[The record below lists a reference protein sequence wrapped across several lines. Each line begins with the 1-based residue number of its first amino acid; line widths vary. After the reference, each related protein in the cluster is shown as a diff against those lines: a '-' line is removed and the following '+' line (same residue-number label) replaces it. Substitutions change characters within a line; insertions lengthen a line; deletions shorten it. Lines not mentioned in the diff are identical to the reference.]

1 MRSVAGVLP
10 TRPPGLQFREA
21 FASTELG
28 HAASSPHPPD
38 SAFDARLVSDLSLLR
53 AHRVGGI
60 VAGGRQEITANCLRQ
75 AAAQPH
81 MDCTAEAPALRSHY
95 DYHPGADDR
104 PPPPQPAEVRP
115 RQLPAVS
122 VLGGS
127 AESGLARIRIGGL
140 VR

>member
-28 HAASSPHPPD
+28 HAASSPHPPH

-60 VAGGRQEITANCLRQ
+60 VVRGRQAITANCLRY
-75 AAAQPH
+75 AAAQPD
-81 MDCTAEAPALRSHY
+81 M
-95 DYHPGADDR
+95 DR
-104 PPPPQPAEVRP
+104 PAAAPPIRF
-115 RQLPAVS
+115 RYDRLP
-122 VLGGS
+122 
-127 AESGLARIRIGGL
+127 
-140 VR
+140 